1 MSKTTAKK
9 LFNNSN
15 LEEYFKI
22 VIQTCPLYLLARK
35 YKVVHFKICHRSEKQ
50 STRKIT
56 LC

>member
-9 LFNNSN
+9 FFSNSN

-35 YKVVHFKICHRSEKQ
+35 YKVVHFKIYHRSENKAQ
-50 STRKIT
+50 ER
-56 LC
+56 

>member
-9 LFNNSN
+9 FFSNSN

-22 VIQTCPLYLLARK
+22 VIQTCPLSLLARK